1 MSSLKIFMTGSVM
14 HQLQPARPHVTR
26 RARVRTIV
34 EAEPLE
40 STGERERQRGQ
51 SAPTHAC

>member
-26 RARVRTIV
+26 RARVRTIA